1 MAPYFSCK
9 PLWSPLSLSCE
20 APSSEGIPWQGKDR
34 DQKEKQRKRRKE
46 PSTENATRGRGAE
59 RQPRLIGRENL

>member
-1 MAPYFSCK
+1 MALTISGKF
-9 PLWSPLSLSCE
+9 LRSPLSLSCE

-34 DQKEKQRKRRKE
+34 ERKERQRRRMRE

-59 RQPRLIGRENL
+59 RQPRMIRRENL

>member
-1 MAPYFSCK
+1 MASSFSCK
-9 PLWSPLSLSCE
+9 PLRSPLSLSRQ

-34 DQKEKQRKRRKE
+34 EQREKQRKRRQE

-59 RQPRLIGRENL
+59 RQPRMIRRENL

>member
-1 MAPYFSCK
+1 MALTISCK

-20 APSSEGIPWQGKDR
+20 APSWEGIPWQGKDR
-34 DQKEKQRKRRKE
+34 EQKEKRRMRRWE

-59 RQPRLIGRENL
+59 RQPGLIGRENL

>member
-1 MAPYFSCK
+1 MALTISGKF
-9 PLWSPLSLSCE
+9 LRSPLSLSCK

-34 DQKEKQRKRRKE
+34 ERKERQRRRMRE

-59 RQPRLIGRENL
+59 RQPRMIRRENL